1 MAKKKKDSRRASLK
15 SFASKSP
22 AYPGRMQS
30 EKAELVYGGED
41 GNYGAGVGKTFVNLD
56 MGATAADNAG
66 YGYIYMN
73 GTLYT
78 TDAGRAKTAK
88 GIAYAKTNLPATTN
102 SPLQ

>member
-1 MAKKKKDSRRASLK
+1 MAKKKKGSRSASLK

-41 GNYGAGVGKTFVNLD
+41 GNYGAGPGKTFANINA
-56 MGATAADNAG
+56 GATAADNAG
-66 YGYIYMN
+66 YFYIYMN

-78 TDAGRAKTAK
+78 TDGARAKAAS
-88 GIAYAKTNLPATTN
+88 GAAYAKTNLPKNTD